1 MTESVSKLTG
11 EISCI
16 MGGNLHSVWL
26 YGSIVLGDFRFG
38 WSDIDFI
45 AFTNIRIAES
55 QAQKLVLIRQT
66 MAQRE
71 PANPYYRLFEG
82 IIAEINEYLR
92 HSFTRLVYRGISGQR
107 ILDKYNPDVF
117 SSLELVRYGKAV
129 YGEDERSIFS
139 LPDRNDILS
148 AIRPRYETIR
158 KYAKQTDDD
167 TMHWLGNLGPTV
179 QRYADVLE
187 NELEAVSFSATEH

>member
-1 MTESVSKLTG
+1 
-11 EISCI
+11 
-16 MGGNLHSVWL
+16 
-26 YGSIVLGDFRFG
+26 
-38 WSDIDFI
+38 
-45 AFTNIRIAES
+45 
-55 QAQKLVLIRQT
+55 

-107 ILDKYNPDVF
+107 ILDKYTPDVF

-148 AIRPRYETIR
+148 AIRLRYETIR

-187 NELEAVSFSATEH
+187 DELSVRETKNR

>member
-26 YGSIVLGDFRFG
+26 YGSIVLGDFRLG

-45 AFTNIRIAES
+45 AFTNTRIAENL
-55 QAQKLVLIRQT
+55 AQKPVLLRQT

-148 AIRPRYETIR
+148 AIRLRYETIR

-187 NELEAVSFSATEH
+187 DELSVRETKNR